1 MFCRSL
7 FVLLYF
13 SFWPLCCLFFFD
25 IRILINPLVSSN
37 SFYLKNALSK
47 FFLCRN
53 VLENGGKQTHHVQ
66 NSKCFWW
73 SGKYVIFRRKED
85 ANFFSNTICT
95 IVLFVIKIVSSIII
109 RKKLNIILEVP
120 IFETSREWG
129 KNRKVLT
136 TSGTYPLS

>member
-13 SFWPLCCLFFFD
+13 FFWPLCCLFFFD
-25 IRILINPLVSSN
+25 IRILINPLISSN

-47 FFLCRN
+47 FFFCQN
-53 VLENGGKQTHHVQ
+53 VLENGGKQTHHVH

-73 SGKYVIFRRKED
+73 SGKFVNFRRKEE

-95 IVLFVIKIVSSIII
+95 IVLFC
-109 RKKLNIILEVP
+109 
-120 IFETSREWG
+120 G
-129 KNRKVLT
+129 KNCLQYYYSKETKYYTR
-136 TSGTYPLS
+136 GTNIREFLGSWNPQI

>member
-13 SFWPLCCLFFFD
+13 FFWPLCCLFFFD
-25 IRILINPLVSSN
+25 IRILINPLISSN

-47 FFLCRN
+47 FFFCQN
-53 VLENGGKQTHHVQ
+53 VLENGGKQTHNVH

-73 SGKYVIFRRKED
+73 SGKFVIFRRKED

-95 IVLFVIKIVSSIII
+95 IVLFCDKNCLQYYYSKETKYYTRGTNI
-109 RKKLNIILEVP
+109 REFLGSCNTQI
-120 IFETSREWG
+120 
-129 KNRKVLT
+129 
-136 TSGTYPLS
+136 